1 MNGDGVSKN
10 TLMLL
15 LVLVICG
22 VITYTAFVNPALGV
36 ALGIGVA
43 AAALAWQILKNL

>member
-10 TLMLL
+10 TLM
-15 LVLVICG
+15 VLIILMVCAG
-22 VITYTAFVNPALGV
+22 ITYAAFVNPALGV

-43 AAALAWQILKNL
+43 VAALVWQVLRSL